1 MTTGFYK
8 RRRGI
13 LEHLEAGTINL
24 IDLAIHDYLN
34 LHANL
39 VIGSQSSIPPGVCI
53 TSAAAIYAVCGGQIS
68 YKTIQRRLRHLEKI
82 GWIKRFNVPGKRG
95 NYPVLICRASVH
107 RLSGREY
114 RISGEQTVDWRDPK
128 YVPVLESFSNS
139 DSSDPSVSTLRE
151 LRAERGK
158 KSNHAAKPAP
168 PPDARFQRFFAFA
181 FESFLA
187 KHGRMP
193 LWGGKDRNGLKNLLK
208 GQSAES
214 LPLERLQVLWRSFLA
229 STEAFTAKQGDS
241 LAYFCS
247 NLDKFSDGPILAA
260 PGKGVTNGKPTA
272 PDLAIRNAKALGLN

>member
-39 VIGSQSSIPPGVCI
+39 LIGSQSSIPPGVCI

-107 RLSGREY
+107 DLTGKAGPTSCEH
-114 RISGEQTVDWRDPK
+114 TTDWHEPK
-128 YVPVLESFSNS
+128 WVLVGNVSTNWETA
-139 DSSDPSVSTLRE
+139 DPSVSTLRE
-151 LRAERGK
+151 MRE
-158 KSNHAAKPAP
+158 
-168 PPDARFQRFFAFA
+168 
-181 FESFLA
+181 
-187 KHGRMP
+187 
-193 LWGGKDRNGLKNLLK
+193 
-208 GQSAES
+208 
-214 LPLERLQVLWRSFLA
+214 
-229 STEAFTAKQGDS
+229 
-241 LAYFCS
+241 
-247 NLDKFSDGPILAA
+247 
-260 PGKGVTNGKPTA
+260 
-272 PDLAIRNAKALGLN
+272 